1 MLEDN
6 GGVMFL
12 WIKVL
17 HVIAVISWMAGLLYL
32 PRLFVYHASQPTGS
46 DAGAMLSVMEGR
58 LLKFIMRP
66 AALVVILT
74 GLALIMS
81 GVVDWHMGWMH
92 VKLLAVLLLF
102 GAHGAMEAWT
112 AKFARG
118 VNTRSAKFYRVF
130 NEVPTFLMIVIAA
143 MVIAKPF

>member
-1 MLEDN
+1 
-6 GGVMFL
+6 MFL

-32 PRLFVYHASQPTGS
+32 PRLFVYHASQPTNS
-46 DAGAMLSVMEGR
+46 DTGVMLSVMEGR
-58 LLKFIMRP
+58 LMKYIMRP
-66 AALVVILT
+66 AALVVFLT
-74 GLALIMS
+74 GGMLIMS

-92 VKLLAVLLLF
+92 VKLLAVLGLF

-118 VNTRSAKFYRVF
+118 ANTHSAKFYRII
-130 NEVPTFLMIVIAA
+130 NEVPTVLMIVIVA

>member
-1 MLEDN
+1 
-6 GGVMFL
+6 MFL
-12 WIKVL
+12 WVKAL

-46 DAGAMLSVMEGR
+46 EASAMLSVMEGR
-58 LLKFIMRP
+58 LMKFIMRP
-66 AALVVILT
+66 AALVVFLT
-74 GLALIMS
+74 GGALIAS

-92 VKLLAVLLLF
+92 VKLLAVLCLF

-112 AKFARG
+112 AQFARG
-118 VNTRSAKFYRVF
+118 ANTHSAKFYRIF
-130 NEVPTFLMIVIAA
+130 NEVPTVLMIIVVA

>member
-1 MLEDN
+1 
-6 GGVMFL
+6 MFL

-17 HVIAVISWMAGLLYL
+17 HVIAVIAWMAGLLYL
-32 PRLFVYHASQPTGS
+32 PRLFVYHASQPRES
-46 DAGAMLSVMEGR
+46 EAGVMLSVMEGR

-66 AALVVILT
+66 AALVVFLT
-74 GLALIMS
+74 GGLLIAG

-92 VKLLAVLLLF
+92 VKLLAVLGLF
-102 GAHGAMEAWT
+102 AAHGMMEAWT

-118 VNTRSAKFYRVF
+118 ANTHSAKFYRVF
-130 NEVPTFLMIVIAA
+130 NEIPTVLMIVIVA